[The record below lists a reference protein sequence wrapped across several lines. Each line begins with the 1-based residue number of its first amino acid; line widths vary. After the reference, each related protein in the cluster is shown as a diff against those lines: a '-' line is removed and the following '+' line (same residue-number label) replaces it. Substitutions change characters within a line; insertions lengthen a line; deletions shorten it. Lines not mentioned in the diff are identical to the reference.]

1 MLPALVFRGAA
12 GGPGASATV
21 NRTMIVNAQ
30 CLCSGLRPPVGLV
43 DVGRPR
49 ALSCLQ
55 AHPEVVEPSQSAV
68 KALLTV
74 VLVVAGAV

>member
-1 MLPALVFRGAA
+1 MLMQW
-12 GGPGASATV
+12 T
-21 NRTMIVNAQ
+21 
-30 CLCSGLRPPVGLV
+30 PVGLV
-43 DVGRPR
+43 GVGRPR